1 MKNIIVL
8 ISLTIY
14 LFSLSCTQVQINK
27 EKKLIKAPFDG
38 EQFNNIE
45 PFPDKSFWQL
55 LKWKFSGNTAKWED
69 VENQNFYKPL
79 KSKSEETLIT
89 MIGHSTILIQTGNLN
104 ILTDPH
110 YSDRASPVG
119 WAGPKRVIQPAIK
132 FNDLP
137 KIDIV
142 LISHNHY
149 DHLDLPTLKKLND
162 KFKPIFLVGLGNA
175 SLLEA
180 NDIQNITE
188 LDWWDVYKFKGLSFH
203 FTPVQHW
210 SARSL
215 LDKRAT
221 LWGGFLIEAKKKIFF
236 AGDTGYGKVFKLIN
250 EKYGKIDIGLI
261 PIGGYEPSWFMKNA
275 HINPDESLKIFR
287 DLNLSQAFA
296 IHFGTFKNLT
306 DEARNKPINDLHR
319 ALDINNLGR
328 EKFIVP
334 KFGQAYSF

>member
-1 MKNIIVL
+1 M
-8 ISLTIY
+8 
-14 LFSLSCTQVQINK
+14 QINK

-162 KFKPIFLVGLGNA
+162 KFKPIFFSISFNISSVGSIMRILNM
-175 SLLEA
+175 
-180 NDIQNITE
+180 
-188 LDWWDVYKFKGLSFH
+188 
-203 FTPVQHW
+203 
-210 SARSL
+210 
-215 LDKRAT
+215 
-221 LWGGFLIEAKKKIFF
+221 FF
-236 AGDTGYGKVFKLIN
+236 V
-250 EKYGKIDIGLI
+250 
-261 PIGGYEPSWFMKNA
+261 S
-275 HINPDESLKIFR
+275 
-287 DLNLSQAFA
+287 
-296 IHFGTFKNLT
+296 
-306 DEARNKPINDLHR
+306 
-319 ALDINNLGR
+319 
-328 EKFIVP
+328 
-334 KFGQAYSF
+334 